1 MENKIFAFC
10 MVFLI
15 SIIVNAQTNC
25 TIELKDLS
33 YGTHIVT
40 ENCKS
45 IGTFSIGGIFNDNW
59 EKLTFF
65 YPNPWHGTY
74 ITVKVNDAVYSN
86 SIPTDA
92 IPLDQFF
99 KKSSLSLDTK
109 ELTFTWDLPEKI
121 LLEEKFQLIENGT
134 IIKLKAK
141 NYGNSDKEIAFRIH
155 FDTML
160 GDNDGAPIYIPG
172 DGLITN
178 EKVYEQVYFPYW
190 KAYNKKEKPNIVS
203 QGIFSEEKNL
213 TIPKKLIIS
222 NWRKSIYSLWDYNTD
237 EKVSILGDSAVILY
251 FEEKNLKPL
260 EEFNIETFYGIGEEI
275 LPEKNF
281 GIVEITTDKLRYCPD
296 EDVNIL
302 VDILSREGEH
312 SGKVLLSIKNST
324 GSEIFSEVK
333 ETGKIFEN
341 SMRTLQFNLKTPKV
355 GYPLSAEIK
364 LFENEK
370 EVDRK
375 EKVNVFS
382 LRADCGKVFESSY
395 AFLILILLTAI
406 FVLIAIYYIS
416 KKPKKLIFK
425 KVRNKDTIRVILLNE
440 TDKVLENVL
449 ITDTIPEN
457 SEVKILTF
465 GVLRAKNL
473 ISWKIENLKA
483 GEKAI
488 IEYKI
493 ISQHREPLQ
502 KAKLKFDSEEIE
514 SEMQEEFL

>member
-1 MENKIFAFC
+1 MDNKIIVFSI
-10 MVFLI
+10 FLI
-15 SIIVNAQTNC
+15 LVIVNAQTNC
-25 TIELKDLS
+25 TLELKDLS
-33 YGTHIVT
+33 YGTHIVA

-45 IGTFSIGGIFNDNW
+45 IGTFSIGGIFNGNW
-59 EKLTFF
+59 EKLTYF

-74 ITVKVNDAVYSN
+74 ITVKVNDAIYSN
-86 SIPTDA
+86 SIPTNA
-92 IPLDQFF
+92 IHLDQFF
-99 KKSSLSLDTK
+99 KESSLLLDTN
-109 ELTFTWDLPEKI
+109 EITFTWDLPEKI
-121 LLEEKFQLIENGT
+121 LLEEKFQLIANGT

-141 NYGNSDKEIAFRIH
+141 NYGNSAKEIAFRIH

-178 EKVYEQVYFPYW
+178 EKTYEQVYFPYW
-190 KAYNKKEKPNIVS
+190 KAYNRKEKPTIVS

-222 NWRKSIYSLWDYNTD
+222 NWRKSVYSLWDYKTD
-237 EKVSILGDSAVILY
+237 ERISILGDSALILY

-260 EEFNIETFYGIGEEI
+260 EEFSIETFYGIGEEI

-281 GIVEITTDKLRYCPD
+281 GIVEITTDKLRYCPG
-296 EDVNIL
+296 EEVNIL

-312 SGKVLLSIKNST
+312 SGKVLLRIKNST

-341 SMRTLQFNLKTPKV
+341 SMKTLQFNLKTPKV

-395 AFLILILLTAI
+395 AFLILILIVAI
-406 FVLIAIYYIS
+406 FVLIAIYYM
-416 KKPKKLIFK
+416 KKPKKIIFT
-425 KVRNKDTIRVILLNE
+425 KVRKKNTIRVILLNE
-440 TDKVLENVL
+440 TNKVLENVL

-465 GVLRAKNL
+465 GVLRSGNL
-473 ISWKIENLKA
+473 LSWKIENLKA
-483 GEKAI
+483 GEKVI

-493 ISQHREPLQ
+493 LSQYTDPLQ
-502 KAKLKFDSEEIE
+502 KAKLKFNSQEIE